1 MSEREHAPYGVYH
14 FAGAGQASWF
24 EFATAI
30 IDLAGK
36 RLSGPPEVLPIPTR
50 DYPTPAICPLDTRLI
65 AVWLQRISILRYS
78 RGNMRSRIRSIVC

>member
-14 FAGAGQASWF
+14 YAGAGEASWF

-36 RLSGPPEVLPIPTR
+36 RLSRPPEVLPIPTR
-50 DYPTPAICPLDTRLI
+50 IIQHRRF
-65 AVWLQRISILRYS
+65 VLRYPIGL
-78 RGNMRSRIRSIVC
+78 RFG